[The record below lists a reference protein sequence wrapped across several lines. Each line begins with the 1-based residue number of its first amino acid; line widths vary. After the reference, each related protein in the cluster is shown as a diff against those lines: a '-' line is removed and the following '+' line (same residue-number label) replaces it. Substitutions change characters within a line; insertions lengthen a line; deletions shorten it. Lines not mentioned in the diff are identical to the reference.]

1 MIADAWRLNLNSFE
15 FLYYPAYPMKNYSSF
30 KTNDMYEEQ
39 PTTAER
45 LMMHYK
51 VSGSGP
57 AVVLVPG
64 GLTGW
69 LSWEPFVPEFNSNT
83 VVQVQLLNVQ
93 YGLEDKLLPDDYSVD
108 TESDALLAAL
118 QESGINEPA
127 DLIGWSYGGLV
138 LLNFALDHP
147 SLVRSITLIEPP
159 AFWVL
164 REHNRMTEESEK
176 TLSLLLNLKNEISED
191 DLETFLIS
199 VGYAQPG
206 ESVRNDARWNNWIK
220 YRNSLRQNRVV
231 PLHDD
236 KIERLQSFNRP
247 ALLVKGTG
255 SARFLHDAID
265 TLAEDLPRADVIE
278 LPGGH
283 APHLAS
289 MKEFVE
295 AVKQFQQRAVNNAAM
310 AW

>member
-1 MIADAWRLNLNSFE
+1 
-15 FLYYPAYPMKNYSSF
+15 
-30 KTNDMYEEQ
+30 MYGEQ
-39 PTTAER
+39 PTTQER

-51 VSGSGP
+51 VSGGGP

-69 LSWEPFVPEFNSNT
+69 LSWEPFVPEFNSNK

-108 TESDALLAAL
+108 TESDALMASL
-118 QESGINEPA
+118 QEAGINEPA
-127 DLIGWSYGGLV
+127 DFIGWSYGGLV

-147 SLVRSITLIEPP
+147 SLIKTLTLIEPP

-164 REHNRMTEESEK
+164 RGQNKMTEEAER
-176 TLSLLLNLKNEISED
+176 TLSVLLNFRNDIDEN

-199 VGYAQPG
+199 VGYALPD
-206 ESVRNDARWNNWIK
+206 ESVRDDPRWQNWLK
-220 YRNSLRQNRVV
+220 YSRSLRQNRVV

-236 KIERLQSFNRP
+236 RISRLNSFDHP
-247 ALLVKGTG
+247 VLLVKGTG
-255 SARFLHDAID
+255 SAPFLHDAID
-265 TLAEDLPRADVIE
+265 AMAEVFPRAEVIE

-283 APHLAS
+283 APHLAF
-289 MKEFVE
+289 MEKFLEVVKEFQQN
-295 AVKQFQQRAVNNAAM
+295 AVRKHVMVNDVS
-310 AW
+310 